1 MRPSVPRGWTPALL
15 ALAAGLLALGLLFR
29 AEAQAAVRVWIDS
42 RTYGHC
48 FLVGPIAAWLA
59 WERRDALRGLA
70 PAPVVWLAALAVPL
84 GAAWFGA
91 WLLGVMEWRQFAAL
105 FLVWLLA
112 FSVLGFRVGRAMAVP
127 LAYLVFLV
135 PFGAFLT
142 PALQDFTTRF
152 IEVFLVLLGIPHV
165 VTDTLIEIPEGHFR
179 VAEACAGLRFL
190 IAAIAFGALYACVIY
205 RDAGRRLA
213 FIAVCVVVPVLAN
226 GVRALGI
233 VLLGHVRGSAAA
245 GAVDH
250 VLYGWI
256 FFSLVILLLLALGLP
271 FRQDSFAPTA
281 LAPPPAAPA
290 WRWGAA
296 LAAGAVA
303 LLAAAGPAAAFV
315 LGFAARAET
324 AALAARAESLAAAL
338 VIPPGCAAEPAIAAT
353 RRVVCDGV
361 ALEVRTKMFGGR
373 DGPAALAAWRDA
385 ADAGDAEDSQTL
397 WLDAPGARWRVIVA
411 RDPDRIFASA
421 LWLGGAPAPGGLD
434 LRLRLARAGL
444 AGGEPLA
451 LATVAAAGDAQAG
464 DAQAGDAARATVE
477 RFMALQRPGL
487 QESGL

>member
-1 MRPSVPRGWTPALL
+1 MRPPGIRAWTPALL
-15 ALAAGLLALGLLFR
+15 ALVAGLSALGLLFR
-29 AEAQAAVRVWIDS
+29 AEAEAAVRVWIDS

-48 FLVGPIAAWLA
+48 FLIVPIAAWLA
-59 WERRDALRGLA
+59 WERRDALRVRA
-70 PAPVVWLAALAVPL
+70 PAPVPRLAWLAVPL

-112 FSVLGFRVGRAMAVP
+112 VSVLGFRIGRAMAVP
-127 LAYLVFLV
+127 LAYLIFLV

-142 PALQDFTTRF
+142 PALQDVTTRF
-152 IEVFLVLLGIPHV
+152 IEIGLELLRVPHV
-165 VTDTLIEIPEGHFR
+165 VTDTLIEIPEGNFR

-205 RDAGRRLA
+205 RSTGRRIA
-213 FIAVCVVVPVLAN
+213 FIAACVVVPVVAN

-256 FFSLVILLLLALGLP
+256 FFSLVIFLLLLLGLP
-271 FRQDSFAPTA
+271 FRQDSFAP
-281 LAPPPAAPA
+281 APRAVTTPAVAA

-296 LAAGAVA
+296 LAACAVA

-324 AALAARAESLAAAL
+324 TAFAR
-338 VIPPGCAAEPAIAAT
+338 PPRWAVPVGCAAAT
-353 RRVVCDGV
+353 ESATVCGGV
-361 ALEVRTKMFGGR
+361 PLELTARHFSER
-373 DGPAALAAWRDA
+373 DGEAIVAAWRDA
-385 ADAGDAEDSQTL
+385 ANVGEAADFQVFAIEG
-397 WLDAPGARWRVIVA
+397 PGGRWRVVLA
-411 RDPDRIFASA
+411 RDPDRILASA
-421 LWLGGAPAPGGLD
+421 LWLGGLPAPGGLA
-434 LRLRLARAGL
+434 LRLRLARAAFVPGGL
-444 AGGEPLA
+444 ATLA
-451 LATVAAAGDAQAG
+451 VVGAASADPPAFDAVKGFLRMQNG
-464 DAQAGDAARATVE
+464 
-477 RFMALQRPGL
+477 PP
-487 QESGL
+487 